1 MKVAI
6 SSSGTTLESNVD
18 PRFGRC
24 PYFIIY
30 DTDSGIFSYIENQER
45 QATEGGGIKVAQM
58 ILNMKVDSVI
68 TGNIGP
74 NAYGV
79 LSAALIEVYSGVSGT
94 VKNAINRFKN
104 GELESASEPDVP
116 PYSGTGSKWDE

>member
-1 MKVAI
+1 MKVGI
-6 SSSGTTLESNVD
+6 SSSATTLESTVD
-18 PRFGRC
+18 PRFGKC

-45 QATEGGGIKVAQM
+45 QVTEGGGIKVAHM
-58 ILNMKVDSVI
+58 ISDMEVDSVI

-79 LSAALIEVYSGVSGT
+79 LSSDLIEVYSGVTGT
-94 VKNAINRFKN
+94 VENAINRFKN
-104 GELESASEPDVP
+104 DELELASESDAP
-116 PYSGTGSKWDE
+116 PYSGTGYK

>member
-1 MKVAI
+1 MKVGI

-18 PRFGRC
+18 PRFGKC

-45 QATEGGGIKVAQM
+45 QVTEGGGIKVAHM
-58 ILNMKVDSVI
+58 ISDMEVDSVI

-79 LSAALIEVYSGVSGT
+79 LSSDLIEVYSGVTGT
-94 VKNAINRFKN
+94 VENAINRFKN
-104 GELESASEPDVP
+104 DELELASESDAP
-116 PYSGTGSKWDE
+116 PYSGTGSK

>member
-6 SSSGTTLESNVD
+6 SSSGTTLESIIEA
-18 PRFGRC
+18 RFGKC

-30 DTDSGIFSYIENQER
+30 DTDSNIFSYIENKER
-45 QATEGGGIKVAQM
+45 QETEGGGIKVAQM
-58 ILNMKVDSVI
+58 ISDVEVDSVI
-68 TGNIGP
+68 TVNIGP

-79 LSAALIEVYSGVSGT
+79 LSTDLIEVYSGVTGT

-104 GELESASEPDVP
+104 DELEPVSEPDAP
-116 PYSGTGSKWDE
+116 PYSGTGSN

>member
-1 MKVAI
+1 MKVGI

-18 PRFGRC
+18 PRFGKC

-45 QATEGGGIKVAQM
+45 QVTEGGGIKVAHM
-58 ILNMKVDSVI
+58 ISDMEVDSVI

-79 LSAALIEVYSGVSGT
+79 LSSDLIEVYSGVTGT
-94 VKNAINRFKN
+94 VENAINRFKN
-104 GELESASEPDVP
+104 DELELASESDAP
-116 PYSGTGSKWDE
+116 PYSGAGYK